1 MKFQFLKSEWWDSKG
16 AKEGKSYRSRQELS
30 SEYLVAKIAFDI
42 AENEPRRVWIT
53 DLSDHIVRP
62 KAERLVDDALDVFS
76 IAARGMC
83 IDSSSPPTS
92 QSLQKLEDCILE
104 SGLQRRSEKRLQ
116 DNKCLRD
123 EK

>member
-1 MKFQFLKSEWWDSKG
+1 MTKKLPDIAIGEVRKDVNICKIYG
-16 AKEGKSYRSRQELS
+16 SRQELS

-76 IAARGMC
+76 IAGRGM
-83 IDSSSPPTS
+83 
-92 QSLQKLEDCILE
+92 
-104 SGLQRRSEKRLQ
+104 
-116 DNKCLRD
+116 
-123 EK
+123 